1 MAITQLERASIG
13 RPITRGGVSLFPVY
27 IHGGSIDGGG
37 LDIAARPDDVSINEQ
52 ESATVPTITVTNP
65 GPRPT
70 LLVEGETVTGGQQNR
85 VLNVSVLV
93 PAASTIQ
100 VPVSCVEAGRW
111 NGRSAFE
118 RGRTFAPRR
127 VRRVKNASINES
139 VRHGDVK
146 FSDQGAVWATIGHEL
161 DRMHVASSTAAW
173 HDAEAMLEADESRA
187 RALEELVAIGPLPG
201 QCGIVLGHG
210 SRVVAA
216 EIFATPELLAANW
229 EALVRAAL
237 LDTPVRLEGRPS
249 VSRALRFVN
258 RLATAEG
265 TTSRGV
271 GLGEELHVRTSRF
284 VGQALTFQGRVVHA
298 SAFAL
303 AA

>member
-1 MAITQLERASIG
+1 MAIEQLERASVG
-13 RPITRGGVSLFPVY
+13 RPITRGGVSLFPIY
-27 IHGGSIDGGG
+27 IHGGGGIDIG
-37 LDIAARPDDVSINEQ
+37 ARPADVQITEQ
-52 ESATVPTITVTNP
+52 GSAEVPTITVTNS
-65 GPRPT
+65 GQRPA

-93 PAASTIQ
+93 PGGATIN

-127 VRRVKNASINES
+127 VRRVKNMTVSDS
-139 VRHGDVK
+139 VKRGGTK
-146 FSDQGAVWATIGHEL
+146 SSDQGAVWNSIDYEL
-161 DRMHVASSTAAW
+161 DRLKVDSSTRSIHAS
-173 HDAEAMLEADESRA
+173 ELLFEADSSLA
-187 RALEELVAIGPLPG
+187 IAAQELVGVGPLPG

-210 SRVVAA
+210 KRIVAA

-229 EALVRAAL
+229 EALIRAAL
-237 LDTPVRLEGRPS
+237 LDAPERIEGSPS
-249 VSRALRFVN
+249 VSRALRFVT
-258 RLATAEG
+258 RIGTARG
-265 TTSRGV
+265 TSSPGV
-271 GLGEELHVRTSRF
+271 GLGEELHMETTRMVA
-284 VGQALTFQGRVVHA
+284 QALTLDGAVVHA

>member
-1 MAITQLERASIG
+1 MAIEQLERASVG
-13 RPITRGGVSLFPVY
+13 RPITRGGVSLFPIYV
-27 IHGGSIDGGG
+27 HGGAGI
-37 LDIAARPDDVSINEQ
+37 DIAARPADVEISEQ
-52 ESATVPTITVTNP
+52 GSAEVPFITVTNP
-65 GPRPT
+65 GKRPT

-93 PAASTIQ
+93 PGGATIN

-127 VRRVKNASINES
+127 VRRVKNMTVSNS
-139 VRHGDVK
+139 VRHGGTK
-146 FSDQGAVWATIGHEL
+146 RSDQGAVWNTIDYEL
-161 DRMHVASSTAAW
+161 DRLKVDSPSRAIHAS
-173 HDAEAMLEADESRA
+173 EMLFEADNGLA
-187 RALEELVAIGPLPG
+187 IAAQELVGIGPLPG

-210 SRVVAA
+210 KRIVAA

-237 LDTPVRLEGRPS
+237 LDAPEFVEGQPS
-249 VSRALRFVN
+249 ISRALRFVT
-258 RLATAEG
+258 RLGTARG
-265 TTSRGV
+265 TSSPGV
-271 GLGEELHVRTSRF
+271 GLGEELHMETTKM
-284 VGQALTFQGRVVHA
+284 VGQALTLDGAVVHA

>member
-27 IHGGSIDGGG
+27 VHGGVG
-37 LDIAARPDDVSINEQ
+37 LDIAARPDDVVLSEQ
-52 ESATVPTITVTNP
+52 PSAEVPTIVVTNP

-93 PAASTIQ
+93 PAATTLE

-118 RGRTFAPRR
+118 RGRTYAPRR
-127 VRRVKNASINES
+127 VRRAKNASIVDS
-139 VRHGDVK
+139 VRRSSAK
-146 FSDQGAVWATIGHEL
+146 FSDQGAVWATIDHEL
-161 DRMHVASSTAAW
+161 DRMQVPSDTRAW
-173 HDAEAMLEADESRA
+173 HAAEALLEVDDTRSK
-187 RALEELVAIGPLPG
+187 ALDELVGVGPLPG
-201 QCGIVLGHG
+201 QCGIVLAHG
-210 SRVVAA
+210 SRIVAA
-216 EIFATPELLAANW
+216 EIFATPELLGANW
-229 EALVRAAL
+229 TGLVRAAL
-237 LDTPVRLEGRPS
+237 LDTPSFIEGRPS

-258 RLATAEG
+258 RLATARG
-265 TTSRGV
+265 TRSKGV
-271 GLGEELHVRTSRF
+271 GLGDELHVRTSRL
-284 VGQALTFQGRVVHA
+284 VGQALTVDGAVVHA

>member
-1 MAITQLERASIG
+1 MAIEQLERASVG
-13 RPITRGGVSLFPVY
+13 RPITRGGVSLFPIYV
-27 IHGGSIDGGG
+27 HGGAGI
-37 LDIAARPDDVSINEQ
+37 DIAARPADVEISEQ
-52 ESATVPTITVTNP
+52 GSAEVPFITVTNP
-65 GPRPT
+65 GKRPT

-93 PAASTIQ
+93 PGGATIN

-127 VRRVKNASINES
+127 VRRVKNMTVSNS
-139 VRHGDVK
+139 VRHGGTK
-146 FSDQGAVWATIGHEL
+146 RSDQGAVWNSIDYEL
-161 DRMHVASSTAAW
+161 DRLKVDSPSRAIHAS
-173 HDAEAMLEADESRA
+173 EMLFEADNGLA
-187 RALEELVAIGPLPG
+187 IAAQELVGVGPLPG

-210 SRVVAA
+210 KRIVAA

-237 LDTPVRLEGRPS
+237 LDAPEFVEGQPS
-249 VSRALRFVN
+249 ISRALRFVT
-258 RLATAEG
+258 RLGTARG
-265 TTSRGV
+265 TSSPGV
-271 GLGEELHVRTSRF
+271 GLGEELHMETTKM
-284 VGQALTFQGRVVHA
+284 VGQALTLDGAVVHA

>member
-1 MAITQLERASIG
+1 MAIEQLERASVG
-13 RPITRGGVSLFPVY
+13 RPITRGGVSLFPIY
-27 IHGGSIDGGG
+27 IHGGGGIDIG
-37 LDIAARPDDVSINEQ
+37 ARPADVQITEQ
-52 ESATVPTITVTNP
+52 GSAEVPTITVTNS
-65 GPRPT
+65 GQRPA

-93 PAASTIQ
+93 PGGATIN

-127 VRRVKNASINES
+127 VRRVKNMTVSDS
-139 VRHGDVK
+139 VRRGGTK
-146 FSDQGAVWATIGHEL
+146 SSDQGAVWNSIDYEL
-161 DRMHVASSTAAW
+161 DRLKVDSSTR
-173 HDAEAMLEADESRA
+173 AMQASELLFEADNSLA
-187 RALEELVAIGPLPG
+187 NAAQELIGVGPLPG

-210 SRVVAA
+210 RRIVAA

-237 LDTPVRLEGRPS
+237 LDAPEFVEGQPS
-249 VSRALRFVN
+249 ISRALRFVT
-258 RLATAEG
+258 RLGTARG
-265 TTSRGV
+265 TSSPGV
-271 GLGEELHVRTSRF
+271 GLGEELHMETTKM
-284 VGQALTFQGRVVHA
+284 VGQALTLDGVIVHA

>member
-1 MAITQLERASIG
+1 MAIEQLERASVG
-13 RPITRGGVSLFPVY
+13 RPITRGGVSLFPIY
-27 IHGGSIDGGG
+27 IHGGGGIDIG
-37 LDIAARPDDVSINEQ
+37 ARPADVQITEQ
-52 ESATVPTITVTNP
+52 GSAEVPTITVTNS
-65 GPRPT
+65 GQRPA

-93 PAASTIQ
+93 PGGATIN

-127 VRRVKNASINES
+127 VRRVKNMTVSDS
-139 VRHGDVK
+139 VRRGGTK
-146 FSDQGAVWATIGHEL
+146 SSDQGAVWNSIDYEL
-161 DRMHVASSTAAW
+161 DRLKVDSSTR
-173 HDAEAMLEADESRA
+173 AMQASELLFEADNSLA
-187 RALEELVAIGPLPG
+187 NAAQELAGIGPLPG

-210 SRVVAA
+210 KRIVAA

-229 EALVRAAL
+229 EALIRAAL
-237 LDTPVRLEGRPS
+237 LDAPERIEGSPS
-249 VSRALRFVN
+249 VSRALRFVT
-258 RLATAEG
+258 RIGTARG
-265 TTSRGV
+265 TSSPGV
-271 GLGEELHVRTSRF
+271 GLGEELHLETTRM
-284 VGQALTFQGRVVHA
+284 VGQALVLDGAVVHA

>member
-1 MAITQLERASIG
+1 MAIEQLERASVG
-13 RPITRGGVSLFPVY
+13 RPITRGGVSLFPIY
-27 IHGGSIDGGG
+27 IHGGGGIDIG
-37 LDIAARPDDVSINEQ
+37 ARPAGVQITEQ
-52 ESATVPTITVTNP
+52 GSAEVPIITVTNS
-65 GPRPT
+65 GQRPA

-93 PAASTIQ
+93 PGGATIN

-127 VRRVKNASINES
+127 VRRVKNMTVSDS
-139 VRHGDVK
+139 VKRGGTK
-146 FSDQGAVWATIGHEL
+146 YSDQGAVWNSIDYEL
-161 DRMHVASSTAAW
+161 DRLNVQSPSRAMHAS
-173 HDAEAMLEADESRA
+173 ELLFEADNNLA
-187 RALEELVAIGPLPG
+187 NAAQDLVGIGPLPG

-210 SRVVAA
+210 KRIVAA

-237 LDTPVRLEGRPS
+237 LDAPDYIEGRPS
-249 VSRALRFVN
+249 VSRALRFVT
-258 RLATAEG
+258 RLGTARG
-265 TTSRGV
+265 TRSPGV
-271 GLGEELHVRTSRF
+271 GLGEELHLETTKM
-284 VGQALTFQGRVVHA
+284 VGQALTLDGAVVHA

>member
-1 MAITQLERASIG
+1 MAIEQLERASVG
-13 RPITRGGVSLFPVY
+13 RPITRGGVSLFPIY
-27 IHGGSIDGGG
+27 IHGGGGIDIG
-37 LDIAARPDDVSINEQ
+37 ARPADVQITEQ
-52 ESATVPTITVTNP
+52 GSAEVPTITVTNS
-65 GPRPT
+65 GQRPA

-93 PAASTIQ
+93 PGGATIN

-127 VRRVKNASINES
+127 VRRVKNMTVSDS
-139 VRHGDVK
+139 VRRGGAK
-146 FSDQGAVWATIGHEL
+146 SSDQGAVWNSIDYEL
-161 DRMHVASSTAAW
+161 DRLKVDSPSRAIHAS
-173 HDAEAMLEADESRA
+173 EMLFEADNGLA
-187 RALEELVAIGPLPG
+187 IAAQELAGIGPLPG

-210 SRVVAA
+210 KRIVAA

-237 LDTPVRLEGRPS
+237 LDAPDFVEGQPS
-249 VSRALRFVN
+249 ISRALRFVT
-258 RLATAEG
+258 RLGTARG
-265 TTSRGV
+265 TSSPGV
-271 GLGEELHVRTSRF
+271 GLGEELHLETTRI
-284 VGQALTFQGRVVHA
+284 VGQALTLDGAVVHA

>member
-1 MAITQLERASIG
+1 MAIEQLERASVG
-13 RPITRGGVSLFPVY
+13 RPITRGGVSLFPIY
-27 IHGGSIDGGG
+27 IHGGGGIDIG
-37 LDIAARPDDVSINEQ
+37 ARPADVQITEQ
-52 ESATVPTITVTNP
+52 GSAEVPTITVTNS
-65 GPRPT
+65 GQRPA

-93 PAASTIQ
+93 PGGATIN

-127 VRRVKNASINES
+127 VRRVKNMTVSDS
-139 VRHGDVK
+139 VRRGGTK
-146 FSDQGAVWATIGHEL
+146 YSDQGAVWNSIDYEL
-161 DRMHVASSTAAW
+161 DRLKVDSSTRAIHAS
-173 HDAEAMLEADESRA
+173 ELLFEADNQLA
-187 RALEELVAIGPLPG
+187 NAAQELAGIGPLPG

-210 SRVVAA
+210 RRIVAA

-229 EALVRAAL
+229 EALIRAAL
-237 LDTPVRLEGRPS
+237 LDAPERIEGRPS
-249 VSRALRFVN
+249 VSRALRFVT
-258 RLATAEG
+258 RIGTARG
-265 TTSRGV
+265 TSSPGV
-271 GLGEELHVRTSRF
+271 GLGEELHLETTKM
-284 VGQALTFQGRVVHA
+284 VGQALVLDGAVVHA